1 MPDPLAPDDAADLTI
16 PGDRTDRVDEET
28 VREDLRK
35 TARALEA
42 VEAHPDH
49 PAEAEEVTEMAQ
61 AYLADAAHFAE
72 DGDLVRALSAVYY
85 AHAWLDAGVRVG
97 VLTVTGAGELF
108 TSEV

>member
-1 MPDPLAPDDAADLTI
+1 MPDPLAPEDVPDLAV
-16 PGDRTDRVDEET
+16 PADRTDRVDEAM

-42 VEAHPDH
+42 VEAHADH
-49 PAEAEEVTEMAQ
+49 PAEAEEVVEMAE
-61 AYLADAAHFAE
+61 AYLSDARHFAE

-97 VLTVTGAGELF
+97 VLEATEAGELF
-108 TSEV
+108 TSDV

>member
-1 MPDPLAPDDAADLTI
+1 MPDPIGPEDVPDLEV
-16 PGDRTDRVDEET
+16 PEDRMDRVDEQT

-49 PAEAEEVTEMAQ
+49 PAAAEEVVEMAE
-61 AYLADAAHFAE
+61 AYLNDARHFAE

-85 AHAWLDAGVRVG
+85 SHAWLDAGVRVG
-97 VLTVTGAGELF
+97 VLEATAAGELF

>member
-1 MPDPLAPDDAADLTI
+1 MPDPLAPEDVPDLQV
-16 PGDRTDRVDEET
+16 PEDRLDRVDEAT

-49 PAEAEEVTEMAQ
+49 PAEAEEVVEMAQ
-61 AYLADAAHFAE
+61 AYLYDARHFAE

-97 VLTVTGAGELF
+97 MLEPTGAEELF
-108 TSEV
+108 TSDV

>member
-1 MPDPLAPDDAADLTI
+1 MPDPLSPEDVADVDV
-16 PGDRTDRVDEET
+16 PEDRLDRVDEET

-35 TARALEA
+35 TARALDA
-42 VEAHPDH
+42 VEAHRDH
-49 PAEAEEVTEMAQ
+49 PAEAEEVVEMAE
-61 AYLADAAHFAE
+61 AYLADAQHFAE

-97 VLTVTGAGELF
+97 VLVATEAGELF